1 MTAIAFCYTKS
12 GFVVGAD
19 GRSRIY
25 NSVKDEFSPSR
36 EDCRKI
42 FGIVESGKV
51 LAYAVIGDAV
61 SSEDNSFDLMAEIEC
76 QRKRLSGQRFG
87 SLHSYASAIGYK
99 AERAYE
105 KALRSGR
112 LDFRYKA
119 GAEDETE
126 NLLARV
132 LFMGYLRFPG
142 FVYIELMRI
151 EGGAEL
157 RTTNQS
163 AVLGVPALVAP
174 AGILNAIDHD
184 PRFAEYRLPYGREM
198 SIEDARALV
207 RRRIEACASP
217 LAAEINSLCAGIG
230 GHIHIAVV
238 TPSGFS
244 WLEAPVID
252 YAKGKASTLE
262 ADSMNK
268 RGRTKMKAE

>member
-25 NSVKDEFSPSR
+25 DPVKDEFSHSR
-36 EDCRKI
+36 DDCQKI
-42 FGIVESGKV
+42 FSIVESGKV

-61 SSEDNSFDLMAEIEC
+61 SSEDNSFDLMAEIER
-76 QRKRLSGQRFG
+76 QRKRLTGQHFS

-99 AERAYE
+99 VERAYK

-112 LDFRYKA
+112 LDFRYRA

-132 LFMGYLRFPG
+132 LFMGYLRFPA
-142 FVYIELMRI
+142 FAYIELMRT
-151 EGGAEL
+151 ESGAEL

-163 AVLGVPALVAP
+163 AALGVPALVAP
-174 AGILNAIDHD
+174 AGVLTAIDND
-184 PRFAEYRLPYGREM
+184 PRFAEYRLPYGPEM

-207 RRRIEACASP
+207 TRRLEACASP
-217 LAAEINSLCAGIG
+217 SATEINSLCAGIG
-230 GHIHIAVV
+230 GHIHIATV
-238 TPSGFS
+238 TPSGFD
-244 WLEAPVID
+244 WLVPPERP
-252 YAKGKASTLE
+252 GGLF
-262 ADSMNK
+262 
-268 RGRTKMKAE
+268 